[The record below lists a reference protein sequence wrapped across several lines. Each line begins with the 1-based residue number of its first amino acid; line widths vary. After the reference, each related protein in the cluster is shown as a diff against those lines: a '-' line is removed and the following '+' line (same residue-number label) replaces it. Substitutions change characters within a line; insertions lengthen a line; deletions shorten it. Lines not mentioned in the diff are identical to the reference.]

1 MHIEQFENT
10 ELRDEQEAKAAW
22 KVSDILIATEP
33 NDVYADLVVPLS
45 KKRLL
50 ILLYPH
56 ASAYII

>member
-45 KKRLL
+45 KKRL